1 MNRNWHRQAMGGLPI
16 LSAAM
21 LSAVGFL
28 GQGAWSDAGAQ
39 TYSGANNEVIV
50 NYDVLNAIAGQP
62 APNANARPAT
72 PPKSQFMPGYL
83 PNGYTTTLPPYA
95 PYGTQPGVAQAAPIA
110 PGLAPPPPGTPTSVL
125 TTIGPD
131 GRPITPIK
139 LRKPGSTTQNA
150 QKPKKDFSAPVQKQP
165 AAESS
170 GATADSSAALASEA
184 AGTDSQI
191 AGATPPGEPSE
202 VPETV
207 PMPEPTPNAPAPG
220 VNQGQAPEAP
230 VVEAPAPPAE
240 EPAPAAEAEAPAEQP
255 AEQPAEEQ
263 PVQQA
268 AQEPAETPA
277 PEAPAAE
284 TPPAEGEAAAAEEE
298 QPAEEVAAEAP
309 PEPDSTQPAPPIPEG
324 GIRIV
329 FPSELNEV
337 PAEANAAL
345 DELASQML
353 ADESMRIQI
362 MCYASGTEDTES
374 KARRK
379 SLARCINI
387 RQYLFKKDVRTTRM
401 DVRALGLKSEGQP
414 ADRVDIVPANS

>member
-1 MNRNWHRQAMGGLPI
+1 
-16 LSAAM
+16 M
-21 LSAVGFL
+21 LSALGFL
-28 GQGAWSDAGAQ
+28 GQGAWSDAAAQ
-39 TYSGANNEVIV
+39 TYAGASNEVIV
-50 NYDVLNAIAGQP
+50 NYDVLNAIPGQP
-62 APNANARPAT
+62 AAGTARAAT

-83 PNGYTTTLPPYA
+83 PNGYTTALPPYT
-95 PYGTQPGVAQAAPIA
+95 PYGTQPGVAQPAPVAPGLAAA
-110 PGLAPPPPGTPTSVL
+110 GLAPPPNGTPTSVL

-139 LRKPGSTTQNA
+139 LRKPGSATQNA

-165 AAESS
+165 APESS
-170 GATADSSAALASEA
+170 DTGSDSAAALQSEA
-184 AGTDSQI
+184 EGTDSEI
-191 AGATPPGEPSE
+191 AAVTPPAEPSD
-202 VPETV
+202 VPATV
-207 PMPEPTPNAPAPG
+207 PMPEATPNAPAPG
-220 VNQGQAPEAP
+220 VNAGQVPEAP
-230 VVEAPAPPAE
+230 VVETPAPPAE
-240 EPAPAAEAEAPAEQP
+240 EAAPEAAEAEAPAEQP
-255 AEQPAEEQ
+255 AEQPAEE
-263 PVQQA
+263 QQA

-284 TPPAEGEAAAAEEE
+284 TPPAEGEAAATEAEPAEEA
-298 QPAEEVAAEAP
+298 PAEEVAAEAP
-309 PEPDSTQPAPPIPEG
+309 PEPDNAQPAPPIPEG

-337 PAEANAAL
+337 PTEANAAL
-345 DELASQML
+345 DDLASQMV